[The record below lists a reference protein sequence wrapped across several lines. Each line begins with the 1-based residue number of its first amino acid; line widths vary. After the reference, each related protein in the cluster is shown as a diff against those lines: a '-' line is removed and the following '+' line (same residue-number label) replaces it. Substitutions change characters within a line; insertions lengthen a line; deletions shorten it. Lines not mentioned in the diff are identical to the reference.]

1 MADNYYIPGYS
12 DVRTTLPVVNVD
24 ATSYSNNPYPPEFDA
39 PAYSPTSPSYNQT
52 SYPGGEIAP
61 QFDAPEYSP
70 TGSMPA
76 STPYQYMD
84 LPINS
89 SSSVGNWLQN
99 LYSSMMGPGTALGGK
114 SGAFTGGASGGMGAG
129 GQGWLSPLMSIG
141 SGIYGMSQAEKQR
154 QEAQR
159 AIAGSSP
166 WTSSG
171 GQAAAGTEL
180 TRVMQGDFTNDPGF
194 KAAQLAASR
203 TSSQQP
209 GGFAA
214 QAAAQAALKYQNDR
228 IQALSQPAG
237 VGFSPGA
244 GYQTAMGG
252 MTSANE
258 LASRSLGSIGYGVTG
273 TQPMPPWLQQYLI
286 TNGMG
291 NR

>member
-1 MADNYYIPGYS
+1 MADTYDYFIPGMGGNS
-12 DVRTTLPVVNVD
+12 SMPQNFTGTLPLANVD
-24 ATSYSNNPYPPEFDA
+24 VTPSDAYYPESDMGAGSYL
-39 PAYSPTSPSYNQT
+39 PTSRM
-52 SYPGGEIAP
+52 
-61 QFDAPEYSP
+61 P
-70 TGSMPA
+70 T

-84 LPINS
+84 LPVNS
-89 SSSVGNWLQN
+89 SSSAGDWLQN
-99 LYSSMMGPGTALGGK
+99 LYGSMMGPGTALGGK
-114 SGAFTGGASGGMGAG
+114 FGAFTGGASGGMGAG

-141 SGIYGMSQAEKQR
+141 SGIYGMSQAQR
-154 QEAQR
+154 QREEAQR

-171 GQAAAGTEL
+171 GAAGAGTEL

-228 IQALSQPAG
+228 IQALGAPAG
-237 VGFSPGA
+237 VGFSPA
-244 GYQTAMGG
+244 SGYQLAQAGNA
-252 MTSANE
+252 SADT
-258 LASRSLGSIGYGVTG
+258 LASQSLGSIGYGVRG

>member
-1 MADNYYIPGYS
+1 MADTYDYYGS
-12 DVRTTLPVVNVD
+12 NMGASSNLPQSYVTNVD
-24 ATSYSNNPYPPEFDA
+24 ITPRDVYPPEFGA

-61 QFDAPEYSP
+61 QFDAPAYSP
-70 TGSMPA
+70 TS
-76 STPYQYMD
+76 YVQQ
-84 LPINS
+84 NS
-89 SSSVGNWLQN
+89 SSSAGDWLQS
-99 LYSSMMGPGTALGGK
+99 LYNSTMGPRTALGGEF
-114 SGAFTGGASGGMGAG
+114 GAFTGGKSGGMGAG
-129 GQGWLSPLMSIG
+129 GQGWLPTLMSIG

-171 GQAAAGTEL
+171 GAAGAGTEL
-180 TRVMQGDFTNDPGF
+180 TRVIQGDFTNDPGF

-237 VGFSPGA
+237 VGFSPA
-244 GYQTAMGG
+244 SGYQIAQAGNA
-252 MTSANE
+252 SADT
-258 LASRSLGSIGYGVTG
+258 LASQSLGSIGYGVRG
-273 TQPMPPWLQQYLI
+273 TQPIPPWLQQYFI
-286 TNGMG
+286 ANGMG

>member
-1 MADNYYIPGYS
+1 MAAFYDYYGSNMGASSY
-12 DVRTTLPVVNVD
+12 LPQSYVSNVD
-24 ATSYSNNPYPPEFDA
+24 ITPRGVYPPEFDA

-70 TGSMPA
+70 TSYVP
-76 STPYQYMD
+76 Q
-84 LPINS
+84 NS
-89 SSSVGNWLQN
+89 SSSAGDWLQS
-99 LYSSMMGPGTALGGK
+99 LYSSIMGPGTALGGK
-114 SGAFTGGASGGMGAG
+114 SGAFTGGAPGGMGAN
-129 GQGWLSPLMSIG
+129 GQGWLPTLLNIG

-237 VGFSPGA
+237 VGFSPA
-244 GYQTAMGG
+244 SGYQIAQLGNA
-252 MTSANE
+252 SADT
-258 LASRSLGSIGYGVTG
+258 LASQSLGSIGYGVRG
-273 TQPMPPWLQQYLI
+273 TQPMPPWLQQWLI
-286 TNGMG
+286 ANGMG